1 MLISNPVLS
10 FTTLITTKMIISFE
24 LEMNQKDLFLK
35 EVIEKVGDKLGSQ
48 RTTEKVEQFAKH
60 GTLFLFFE
68 IISLRHEV
76 ERLKKEV
83 EYRE

>member
-1 MLISNPVLS
+1 
-10 FTTLITTKMIISFE
+10 
-24 LEMNQKDLFLK
+24 MNQKELFLK